1 MKKERFPFAVICC
14 TLVLLLSACIA
25 EKPAETTTPIV
36 TVKPTETTLPTT
48 TPTTQPTEFPTTA
61 PTTQPTEAPTTAP
74 TTAPTEAP
82 TTAPTTQPTV
92 PTTAPTEPILSPEL
106 WAIEPEYLSY
116 DAYFSED
123 REYVITNSWLI
134 STESGSIAYSIPG
147 YGRDLYVASSTHE
160 ERYMIPNQEQF
171 AKHRY
176 MGTDGKYAY
185 LSNENELLKVELL
198 TGNLVSKIEADSILN
213 WYVTIYDGRVG
224 YYTNNT
230 GEELQIIRVYLPEMR
245 QDILLTLKEPLCM
258 FSLGH
263 AENNLGD
270 LTWSTFNP
278 EFLTVLKAEL
288 ENPNSKYKSTEQ
300 LNFSD
305 IWAMEDPLNMA
316 HRDPMELLSYEIQKD
331 TNIPAFI
338 EYSYNQK
345 NGTTTSRTFI
355 VDGCYFGT
363 GTPDDHF
370 NPIHVD
376 LGTPTVITDS
386 WKSLPGMVIQAPL
399 PDTKLEQNSYFV
411 YTPFLSTPTK
421 LYLRVDGIYTEIL
434 DAQLKCYPDTV
445 DTGSGICCI
454 TQDNKVLQ
462 LSYDGSVCNTL
473 YVSSGNII
481 DYAYQ
486 DGFLYVVEDDK
497 ILEIDLENYQY
508 RTVVQHT
515 YLSSISAEG
524 KDKLYF
530 LVSEGLSSEA
540 YTYNIKDAVIE
551 PYSGMWH

>member
-1 MKKERFPFAVICC
+1 MRIITFLLALLF
-14 TLVLLLSACIA
+14 LLSACIA
-25 EKPAETTTPIV
+25 EMPAETTYPSAAPTTAPAAQ
-36 TVKPTETTLPTT
+36 PTESTT
-48 TPTTQPTEFPTTA
+48 TPTTVPA
-61 PTTQPTEAPTTAP
+61 TQPTEAPTTE
-74 TTAPTEAP
+74 PTEAP

-123 REYVITNSWLI
+123 RKYVNTSSWLV
-134 STESGSIAYSIPG
+134 STESGSIAYSVLG
-147 YGRDLYVASSTHE
+147 GGRDKYVESSAHE
-160 ERYMIPNQEQF
+160 EIYMIPNQEQF
-171 AKHRY
+171 ESHKF

-185 LSNENELLKVELL
+185 MSNEKELLKVELV
-198 TGNLVSKIEADSILN
+198 TGNIVSKIEADSILN

-258 FSLGH
+258 FSYGYTIS
-263 AENNLGD
+263 NLGD
-270 LTWSTFNP
+270 IIWTTFNP

-288 ENPNSKYKSTEQ
+288 ENPNSKYKSMEQ

-316 HRDPMELLSYEIQKD
+316 HRDPMEIISYEIQKD
-331 TNIPAFI
+331 TGIPAFI

-386 WKSLPGMVIQAPL
+386 WHSLPGMDIKAPL
-399 PDTKLEQNSYFV
+399 PDTKLEQSSY
-411 YTPFLSTPTK
+411 YRYSQFLSSPRR
-421 LYLRVDGIYTEIL
+421 LYLLADGIYTEIL
-434 DAQLKCYPDTV
+434 DVQLKCDPYTV

-454 TQDNKVLQ
+454 SQDNKVLQ

-473 YVSSGNII
+473 YVSSGNIV
-481 DYAYQ
+481 DFAYQ
-486 DGFLYVVEDDK
+486 DGYLYVTEDDK
-497 ILEIDLENYQY
+497 ILEIDLENHQY
-508 RTVVQHT
+508 RVVLQQA
-515 YLSSISAEG
+515 YLSSLSFDG
-524 KDKLYF
+524 KDRLRF
-530 LVSEGLSSEA
+530 LVSEGLSWKR
-540 YTYNIKDAVIE
+540 YTYNVKTAVIE
-551 PYSGMWH
+551 E

>member
-1 MKKERFPFAVICC
+1 MKKISIVI
-14 TLVLLLSACIA
+14 LLLLLLLSSCA
-25 EKPAETTTPIV
+25 EIPSEESLHPSTESTTVPAIQ
-36 TVKPTETTLPTT
+36 PTEPTT
-48 TPTTQPTEFPTTA
+48 TPTTVPTEAPTIA
-61 PTTQPTEAPTTAP
+61 PTTQPTEVPTTAP

-116 DAYFSED
+116 DEYFSED
-123 REYVITNSWLI
+123 RKYVNTSSWLI
-134 STESGSIAYSIPG
+134 PTDSGSIAYSVWG
-147 YGRDLYVASSTHE
+147 DGRDKYVESSAHE

-171 AKHRY
+171 AKHKF
-176 MGTDGKYAY
+176 MGADGKYAY

-198 TGNLVSKIEADSILN
+198 TGDIVSKIEADSILN
-213 WYVTIYDGRVG
+213 WYVSIYDGRVG

-263 AENNLGD
+263 AESNLGD

-288 ENPNSKYKSTEQ
+288 ENPNSKYKSMEQ

-331 TNIPAFI
+331 TGIPAFI

-345 NGTTTSRTFI
+345 NGTTTARTFI

-363 GTPDDHF
+363 GMPDDHF
-370 NPIHVD
+370 NPVHVD

-386 WKSLPGMVIQAPL
+386 WHSLPGMDIKAPL
-399 PDTKLEQNSYFV
+399 PDTKLEQNSYIT
-411 YTPFLSTPTK
+411 YTQFLSTPMK
-421 LYLRVDGIYTEIL
+421 LYLCADGTYTEIL

-445 DTGSGICCI
+445 DIGSGICCI
-454 TQDNKVLQ
+454 SQDNKVLQ

-473 YVSSGNII
+473 YASNGNIV
-481 DYAYQ
+481 DYDYQ
-486 DGFLYVVEDDK
+486 DGFLYIIEDDK

-508 RTVVQHT
+508 RVVLQQA
-515 YLSSISAEG
+515 YLSSLSFDG
-524 KDKLYF
+524 KDTLYF
-530 LVSEGLSSEA
+530 LASEGLSWKH
-540 YTYNIKDAVIE
+540 YTYNVKTSVFE
-551 PYSGMWH
+551 EYQYM